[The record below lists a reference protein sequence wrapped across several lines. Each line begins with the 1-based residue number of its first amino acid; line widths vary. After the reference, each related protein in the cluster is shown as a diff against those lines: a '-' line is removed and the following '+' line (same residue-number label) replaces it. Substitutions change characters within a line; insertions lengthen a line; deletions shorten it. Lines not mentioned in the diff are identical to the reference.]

1 MSCNQ
6 NSIKQRYK
14 NNTNTLSTAKKSRL
28 DSIQFEWNVRKPNQ
42 SWKHW
47 IKKLSEYKAHHGNC
61 DVPQRYSRDRA
72 LGAFVSNLRGEY
84 RKYTR
89 GKNSSL
95 NPKTIKMLEDMGFR
109 WSVAS
114 GKVEMIAWEER
125 VRQLKEYKEK
135 FGNCNVPKEWSDN
148 VGLGDWVE
156 TLRHV
161 SRVILLIVYCG
172 IIFNSSHD

>member
-1 MSCNQ
+1 
-6 NSIKQRYK
+6 
-14 NNTNTLSTAKKSRL
+14 
-28 DSIQFEWNVRKPNQ
+28 
-42 SWKHW
+42 
-47 IKKLSEYKAHHGNC
+47 
-61 DVPQRYSRDRA
+61 
-72 LGAFVSNLRGEY
+72 
-84 RKYTR
+84 
-89 GKNSSL
+89 
-95 NPKTIKMLEDMGFR
+95 MLEDMGFR

-135 FGNCNVPKEWSDN
+135 FGNCNVPKGWSHN